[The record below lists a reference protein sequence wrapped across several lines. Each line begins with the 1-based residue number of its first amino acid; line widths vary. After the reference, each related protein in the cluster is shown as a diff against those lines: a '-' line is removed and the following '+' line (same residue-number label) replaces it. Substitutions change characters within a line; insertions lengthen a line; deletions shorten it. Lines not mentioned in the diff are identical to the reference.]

1 MKRDRASE
9 IQRKSASVSDRDE
22 WNAVLA
28 QLRAD
33 GFTPAESIKI
43 TRAVLHVPLA
53 EAKAIVHGSAPWEDR
68 REGFEAIHDAVA
80 SAASELS

>member
-1 MKRDRASE
+1 MSE
-9 IQRKSASVSDRDE
+9 IRTTTTTVLDRDE

-43 TRAVLHVPLA
+43 TRAVLHVPLG
-53 EAKAIVHGSAPWEDR
+53 EAKAIVHNSAAWEDR
-68 REGFEAIHDAVA
+68 REGFEAFHDAVA
-80 SAASELS
+80 DAASELR

>member
-1 MKRDRASE
+1 MKRINGERYPTRE
-9 IQRKSASVSDRDE
+9 RIVSDRDE

-53 EAKAIVHGSAPWEDR
+53 EAKAIVHGSAGWEDR